1 LFFDKLVL
9 NYSVDGLWQLE
20 EDDDFLENLN
30 PCTRRENPALGD
42 ANMMNLKRGE
52 IIQLERKGYYRC
64 DAPFIRSSKPVVLF
78 AIPDGRQQALLN

>member
-1 LFFDKLVL
+1 ML
-9 NYSVDGLWQLE
+9 NYSVDVLWQLE

-64 DAPFIRSSKPVVLF
+64 DAPFIRSLKPVVLF